1 MPGSLGK
8 PVGREPSPVE
18 VVKPGK
24 LEDEETAEEEA
35 DDADDV
41 AAVES
46 VEGVAADAE
55 DFVVFAVSEVADVE
69 GDDEAVDEATG
80 EVLAVES
87 ESLGRSC
94 AAASEAS
101 RIEIARR
108 EREETNPR
116 CRTRML
122 VAFQEVMIGDVADL
136 FQCKSRLDWFS
147 SLQIVFSAK
156 LGVVGDRMRMNVAL
170 RDLNPSAALSVPLV
184 TPCWPRRVTDT
195 RGYVESKHVFMT
207 FSSECSLCP

>member
-18 VVKPGK
+18 LVKPGK
-24 LEDEETAEEEA
+24 LEDDEAAEEEA

-46 VEGVAADAE
+46 FGEAAADAE
-55 DFVVFAVSEVADVE
+55 DCVVFAVSEVADVE
-69 GDDEAVDEATG
+69 GDDEAVDAATDEA
-80 EVLAVES
+80 LAVES

-94 AAASEAS
+94 ATASEAS
-101 RIEIARR
+101 RIETARR
-108 EREETNPR
+108 EREETDAR

-122 VAFQEVMIGDVADL
+122 VVFQEVMTLDVADPVVL
-136 FQCKSRLDWFS
+136 STQCWQVGTGLVLVSTGSTLWN
-147 SLQIVFSAK
+147 
-156 LGVVGDRMRMNVAL
+156 LGVVGDRIGMNVAP

-184 TPCWPRRVTDT
+184 TPCWPRRVKDT
-195 RGYVESKHVFMT
+195 RSYVE
-207 FSSECSLCP
+207 